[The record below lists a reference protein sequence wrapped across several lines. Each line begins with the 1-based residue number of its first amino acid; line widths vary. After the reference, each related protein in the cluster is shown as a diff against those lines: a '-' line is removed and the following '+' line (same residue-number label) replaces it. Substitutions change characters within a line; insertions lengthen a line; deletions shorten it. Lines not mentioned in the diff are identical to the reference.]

1 MKSHTKEFGFY
12 SKCGQR
18 PLKSFKQTDMI
29 FNLGCEKATQKNR
42 RCVENG
48 GKEPTE
54 EANREL
60 KETSGW
66 LRGVIVETEVDSTSE
81 SWRQSLDFELFYCL
95 HP

>member
-1 MKSHTKEFGFY
+1 M
-12 SKCGQR
+12 
-18 PLKSFKQTDMI
+18 
-29 FNLGCEKATQKNR
+29 
-42 RCVENG
+42 ENG

-66 LRGVIVETEVDSTSE
+66 LQGVIVETEVDSTSE

>member
-18 PLKSFKQTDMI
+18 PLKSFKQTDI
-29 FNLGCEKATQKNR
+29 FNFGCEKATQEHR
-42 RCVENG
+42 HCVENR

-60 KETSGW
+60 KEKSDW
-66 LRGVIVETEVDSTSE
+66 LRAVIVEMEVDSTSE
-81 SWRQSLDFELFYCL
+81 SWRQSLDLELFYCL